1 MNDFTLFIHFV
12 EISAHTVI
20 IRRDLKLSFLIK
32 LFASSKFSDISNFIT
47 MLQNVLEDRR
57 VFNQQNSLTM
67 NIVIL
72 VVHFL

>member
-32 LFASSKFSDISNFIT
+32 LFASSKFSGISSFIT

-72 VVHFL
+72 VVHLL